1 MLSHTLSGRD
11 LVHLIP
17 PKKIQIVQPNP
28 TRALLVYFTTL
39 AKVTDSRRAIILIV
53 SVFITVILT
62 GAIMKTTTDK
72 KIIQVSASI
81 IRTAETDSLKK
92 SIAQDLLMPDKEI
105 EDILDEETT
114 KDNPGT
120 TSSN

>member
-1 MLSHTLSGRD
+1 
-11 LVHLIP
+11 
-17 PKKIQIVQPNP
+17 
-28 TRALLVYFTTL
+28 
-39 AKVTDSRRAIILIV
+39 
-53 SVFITVILT
+53 
-62 GAIMKTTTDK
+62 MKTTTDK